1 MVLRRDS
8 APLGVRV
15 TSVFTTYEE
24 CNRRRSG
31 GVRNSQEPSFSGEE
45 QMKTPAAVA
54 FEAKKPLEIIKAP
67 TS

>member
-8 APLGVRV
+8 APLGVLVYR
-15 TSVFTTYEE
+15 VFTTHEQS
-24 CNRRRSG
+24 NQRRSG
-31 GVRNSQEPSFSGEE
+31 GLGNSQEPSFSGEK
-45 QMKTPAAVA
+45 QMKTPAAIA